1 MKKIYT
7 MFLGAFLM
15 LSFSVAFAQVGIS
28 TSTPNGALD
37 ITSTTD
43 GLLIPRIALTN
54 TTTATVITPTASE
67 LVYNT
72 ATINDVTPGYYYW
85 DGTKWVRLLSGS
97 KTDWSLTG
105 NAGTNAA
112 NYVGTSDGVAL
123 KLATVG
129 TERLRI
135 LTNGQVVVNNTAAPA
150 AADRFSV
157 YNTTATDFA
166 INGYSTSTGVGVYGQ
181 NTAAGYGVYGLNN
194 STGIAVLG
202 QNLSTGAGVL
212 GITSGATS
220 AGVFGRA
227 DVAGGAGT
235 YGTSNGAGAI
245 GVFGNASGGTSNGV
259 YGQSSGNNGTGVYGY
274 ANNTGGDGVIGE
286 ATQAG
291 RFGVYGINDNATGF
305 GVYGDAAG
313 ATGYGVYGNAIG
325 TGTIGVRG
333 YSTGRHGMAG
343 TSASATGFGTVGSN
357 TNASGTAVAGAGNNS
372 LINYL
377 IGGSGGAFTGTGI
390 GSASWGTTAASGI
403 GVAGSGNNLGINY
416 FAAGSGGAFTGRQWG
431 AVAFATVTNNDAT
444 DRAVFAGNYVAAG
457 TTAASVYVGARIGN
471 VHYKILGTQG
481 GSVSTT
487 MPTSQGERVLFA
499 PEAPENWFFDI
510 GEVTLVSGYAKVN
523 LDPVFVECISDSKP
537 FKVFVQGGENTL
549 GSIRITRNQ
558 NDKSFVV
565 EDLGGPSSGTV
576 QYNIYAIWK
585 GKDNLRL
592 PVLNKDDL
600 PKTTT
605 ARSAQE
611 AQLVSEPA
619 SRQGSRD
626 KLTPMK
632 RKALSSPEISAKPS
646 N

>member
-1 MKKIYT
+1 MKKIYF
-7 MFLGAFLM
+7 MFLGAFFM
-15 LSFSVAFAQVGIS
+15 LSPDAASAQVGIS
-28 TSTPNGALD
+28 TNTPNGALD

-72 ATINDVTPGYYYW
+72 ASVNDVTPGYYYW
-85 DGTKWVRLLSGS
+85 DGTKWLRLQAGP
-97 KTDWSLTG
+97 KDAWNLTG
-105 NAGTNAA
+105 NAATTAA

-129 TERLRI
+129 AERMRI
-135 LTNGQVVVNNTAAPA
+135 LTTGQVVVNNTGAPA
-150 AADRFSV
+150 ATDRFSV
-157 YNTTATDFA
+157 YNTAATDFA

-181 NTAAGYGVYGLNN
+181 NTATGYGVYGLNN

-212 GITSGATS
+212 GITNGAAS

-245 GVFGNASGGTSNGV
+245 GVFGNASANLSNGV
-259 YGQSSGNNGTGVYGY
+259 YGQSSGTNGTGVYGY
-274 ANNTGGDGVIGE
+274 ASNTGGDGVIGE

-291 RFGVYGINDNATGF
+291 RFGVYGINDNATGY

-325 TGTIGVRG
+325 SGTIGVRG
-333 YSTGRHGMAG
+333 YSVNRHGMAG
-343 TSASATGFGTVGSN
+343 TSTSATGFGTVGSN
-357 TNASGTAVAGAGNNS
+357 TNASGTGLAGAGNNA
-372 LINYL
+372 LFNYL
-377 IGGSGGAFTGTGI
+377 TGGSGGAFTGTAI
-390 GSASWGTTAASGI
+390 GSASWGTTVASGI
-403 GVAGSGNNLGINY
+403 GVAGSGNNQGISY
-416 FAAGSGGAFTGRQWG
+416 FTAGSGGAFTGRQWG
-431 AVAFATVTNNDAT
+431 AVGFATVTNNDAT
-444 DRAVFAGNYVAAG
+444 DRAVFAGNYVSAG

-510 GEVTLVSGYAKVN
+510 GEVTLVNGQAKVN

-565 EDLGGPSSGTV
+565 EDLGGPSNGTV
-576 QYNIYAIWK
+576 QYNVYAIWK

-592 PVLNKDDL
+592 PVLNKEDL
-600 PKTTT
+600 PKTMT
-605 ARSAQE
+605 ARTIQ
-611 AQLVSEPA
+611 QDQPEPA
-619 SRQGSRD
+619 SRQDNRS
-626 KLTPMK
+626 KAPMK
-632 RKALSSPEISAKPS
+632 HKALSNPEITSKQS